1 MRLKDI
7 IMINIELFEQYT
19 EIQETIEN
27 EAMLL
32 LKEINDIEPIK
43 GLNCLGIKEIYD
55 GNIEFFGE
63 EYWRYGGY
71 ESYEHNLPSN
81 LLYDEVAK
89 TEYLNK
95 IKNRVQE
102 KLDIDSNRIAKNKLE
117 QEIKDK
123 AKYLELKS
131 QFEDAGE

>member
-32 LKEINDIEPIK
+32 LKEINDIEEIK
-43 GLNCLGIKEIYD
+43 GCNHLNIKEIYD
-55 GNIEFFGE
+55 GTIEFFGE
-63 EYWRYGGY
+63 EHWRYGGY
-71 ESYEHNLPSN
+71 ESYEHELPSN
-81 LLYDEVAK
+81 LLYDEAAK

-95 IKNRVQE
+95 IKIRVQE
-102 KLDIDSNRIAKNKLE
+102 KLNSDSKRIAKNKLE